1 MKTKLNKL
9 LREVK
14 AHWVRSKDEPLV
26 GLLLDGHPFDAHWD
40 PLTKFAVNKG
50 WVHSQTLGRFE
61 TFFFTDKG
69 VTELLLPLKN
79 TTDAFTGRT
88 AR

>member
-14 AHWVRSKDEPLV
+14 AHWIRSKDEPLV
-26 GLLLDGHPFDAHWD
+26 GLLVDGHGFDARWE
-40 PLTKFAVNKG
+40 PLTKFAISKG
-50 WVHSQTLGRFE
+50 WVESHTLGRFE

-69 VTELLLPLKN
+69 VAELLLPLKQ
-79 TTDAFTGRT
+79 TTDAFSGRT